1 MIEKIIL
8 TIRREI
14 MIGTVEIIEKIEI
27 KKIEETGSLN
37 QAIEKIKVGKKVII
51 EMVLMT
57 ERRKTKKLYKIL

>member
-1 MIEKIIL
+1 
-8 TIRREI
+8 

-37 QAIEKIKVGKKVII
+37 QAIEKIKVGKRVII

-57 ERRKTKKLYKIL
+57 ERKKTKKLYKIL